1 MSFDR
6 TYRRFKWRSIQVF
19 DVSGYY
25 GDNDWV
31 EDLPGTERMI
41 EAIPFLDAPLEVQV
55 YSDGSSSAATM
66 KLVTKAPLYWTDIT
80 ADEQTRMQSYVMWK
94 GYRWRV
100 MGSNEFLGN
109 VKDLTIY
116 SLERYVR

>member
-1 MSFDR
+1 M
-6 TYRRFKWRSIQVF
+6 F
-19 DVSGYY
+19 DVTGYY

-31 EDLPGTERMI
+31 EELPGEERAI
-41 EAIPFLDAPLEVQV
+41 EGIPFLDNPLEVQL
-55 YSDGSSSAATM
+55 YSDGSSSSATM
-66 KLVTKAPLYWTDIT
+66 KIVTKAKLYWTDINAET
-80 ADEQTRMQSYVMWK
+80 QLKVQSYVMWK

-109 VKDLTIY
+109 VDELQIY

>member
-1 MSFDR
+1 MKFNR
-6 TYRRFKWRSIQVF
+6 TYGRFKWRSIAVF

-31 EDLPGTERMI
+31 EELPGEERAI
-41 EAIPFLDAPLEVQV
+41 EGIPLLDSPLELQT
-55 YSDGSSSAATM
+55 YPDGSSSSTTM
-66 KLVTKAPLYWTDIT
+66 KLITKAALYWTDINSS
-80 ADEQTRMQSYVMWK
+80 EQLKVQSYVEWK

-100 MGSNEFLGN
+100 VGCNEFLGN
-109 VKDLTIY
+109 VDQLQIY